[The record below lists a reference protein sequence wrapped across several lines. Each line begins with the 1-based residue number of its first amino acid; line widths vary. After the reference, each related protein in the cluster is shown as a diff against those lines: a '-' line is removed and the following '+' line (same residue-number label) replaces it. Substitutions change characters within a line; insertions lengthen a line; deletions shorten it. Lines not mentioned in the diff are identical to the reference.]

1 MQHTRLG
8 PFEGVS
14 RLALGGGG
22 IGAVWGPTTR
32 DEAITTVHAAVAA
45 GINLLDLA
53 PSYGN
58 GEAETVVGEAFAGRI
73 LEGVRLTTKCQL
85 GAPEPDAVY
94 SVLRASLEA
103 SLVRLRVDHVDCF
116 ILHSLLVPDERGER
130 GSGRSSAPGTP
141 LSLYRSHV
149 RAAFQRLVDEGLARA
164 WGVTGIGVPSV
175 VRAVLEDAPR
185 PEVVQCIANLL
196 DSPGGLKRY
205 EEPATPRALIATAVA
220 QGVGVMGIRAVQ
232 AGALTDQIDRALPD
246 DHPDLA
252 DYRRAAPFRA
262 IAAELGVSAAYLA
275 HRYALSIAGVDTV
288 VLGVKNRP
296 ELAEC
301 IQAEADGVLDAALI
315 SRIDDACGW
324 AR

>member
-8 PFEGVS
+8 PFDGVS

-32 DEAITTVHAAVAA
+32 DEAIATVHAAVAA
-45 GINLLDLA
+45 GSNLLDLA

-58 GEAETVVGEAFAGRI
+58 GEAETVVGEAFAGQI
-73 LEGVRLTTKCQL
+73 PAGVRITTKCQL

-94 SVLRASLEA
+94 PTLRASLEA
-103 SLVRLRVDHVDCF
+103 SLTRLRTDHVDCF
-116 ILHSLLVPDERGER
+116 ILHSLLVPDVRGER
-130 GSGRSSAPGTP
+130 GSGHASAPGTP
-141 LSLYRSHV
+141 LTLYRSHV

-175 VRAVLEDAPR
+175 VRTVLEDAPR
-185 PEVVQCIANLL
+185 PQVVQCIANLL
-196 DSPGGLKRY
+196 DSPGSLKRY
-205 EEPATPRALIATAVA
+205 EEPAVPRTLIATAVA

-232 AGALTDQIDRALPD
+232 AGALTDEFDRALPD
-246 DHPDLA
+246 DHPDVG

-262 IAAELGVSAAYLA
+262 IAAGLGVSAAYLA

-288 VLGVKNRP
+288 VLGVKDRT

-301 IQAEADGVLDAALI
+301 IQAEADGALDGALI
-315 SRIDDACGW
+315 SRIDRAVGR
-324 AR
+324 A

>member
-8 PFEGVS
+8 PFDGVS

-32 DEAITTVHAAVAA
+32 DEAIATVHSAITA

-58 GEAETVVGEAFAGRI
+58 GEAETVVGESFGGQLPA
-73 LEGVRLTTKCQL
+73 GVRVTTKCQL
-85 GAPEPDAVY
+85 GAPELDAVY
-94 SVLRASLEA
+94 STLRTSLEA
-103 SLVRLRVDHVDCF
+103 SLTRLRVDHVDCF
-116 ILHSLLVPDERGER
+116 ILHSLLVPDVRGER
-130 GSGRSSAPGTP
+130 GSGRASAAGTP
-141 LSLYRSHV
+141 LSLYRSSV

-175 VRAVLEDAPR
+175 VQAVLEDAPR
-185 PEVVQCIANLL
+185 PQVVQCIANLL

-205 EEPATPRALIATAVA
+205 EEPAIPRALIATAVA

-232 AGALTDQIDRALPD
+232 AGALTDAFDRALAE
-246 DHPDLA
+246 DHPDVE
-252 DYRRAAPFRA
+252 DYRRAAPFRV
-262 IAAELGVSAAYLA
+262 IASELGVPAAYLA

-288 VLGVKNRP
+288 VLGVKDRT

-301 IQAEADGVLDAALI
+301 VRAEGDGPLEATLI
-315 SRIDDACGW
+315 SRIDRAVGR
-324 AR
+324 A

>member
-8 PFEGVS
+8 PFAGVS

-32 DEAITTVHAAVAA
+32 DEAIATVHAAVDA

-58 GEAETVVGEAFAGRI
+58 GEAETVVGEAFAGEI
-73 LEGVRLTTKCQL
+73 PTGVRVTTKCQL

-94 SVLRASLEA
+94 PTLRSSLQASLT
-103 SLVRLRVDHVDCF
+103 RLRVDHVDCF
-116 ILHSLLVPDERGER
+116 ILHSLLVPDVRGER
-130 GSGRSSAPGTP
+130 GSGRASAAGTP
-141 LSLYRSHV
+141 LGLYRSHV

-175 VRAVLEDAPR
+175 VQAVLEDAPR
-185 PEVVQCIANLL
+185 PQIVQCIANLL

-205 EEPATPRALIATAVA
+205 EEPATPRTLIATAVA

-232 AGALTDQIDRALPD
+232 AGALTDAFDRALAE
-246 DHPDLA
+246 DHPDVE

-262 IAAELGVSAAYLA
+262 VASELGVSAAYLA

-288 VLGVKNRP
+288 VLGVKDRA

-301 IQAEADGVLDAALI
+301 VRAEGDGPLDAALI
-315 SRIDDACGW
+315 SRIDRAVGR
-324 AR
+324 A

>member
-8 PFEGVS
+8 PFGGVS

-32 DEAITTVHAAVAA
+32 DEAIATVHSAITA

-58 GEAETVVGEAFAGRI
+58 GEAEAVVGESFGGQLPA
-73 LEGVRLTTKCQL
+73 GVRITTKCQL

-94 SVLRASLEA
+94 STLRTSLEA
-103 SLVRLRVDHVDCF
+103 SLTRLRVDHVDCF
-116 ILHSLLVPDERGER
+116 ILHSLLVPDVRGER
-130 GSGRSSAPGTP
+130 GSGRASAAGTP

-175 VRAVLEDAPR
+175 VQAVLEDAPR
-185 PEVVQCIANLL
+185 PQVVQCIANLL

-232 AGALTDQIDRALPD
+232 AGALTDAFDRALAE
-246 DHPDLA
+246 DHPDA
-252 DYRRAAPFRA
+252 EDYRRATPFRV
-262 IAAELGVSAAYLA
+262 IASELGVPAAYLA

-288 VLGVKNRP
+288 VLGVKDRT

-301 IQAEADGVLDAALI
+301 VRAEGDGPLEAALI
-315 SRIDDACGW
+315 SRIDRAVGR
-324 AR
+324 A